1 MPIEWFGHRY
11 LGSPAVNIW
20 LGPLFPLLKIFIQ
33 SRSLS
38 LMEQRGSPVKS
49 MAFSSLKRSYC
60 LFASPPSF
68 TGNSL
73 LLPVWWICT
82 SPVDG
87 SWAALRHSKLW
98 YVCPSRGKML
108 LWRCLGPSPRLGFGF
123 WRHETSHPDRCMH
136 VRFASCPC
144 ASWLCTVI

>member
-1 MPIEWFGHRY
+1 MVW
-11 LGSPAVNIW
+11 SPVSWISCSEHLARAPFPSSDDFYSIS
-20 LGPLFPLLKIFIQ
+20 FPLANGAAWLAGEIYGIQ
-33 SRSLS
+33 LPKTILLSFCLPPLRSLGTACYF
-38 LMEQRGSPVKS
+38 RYGGSARP
-49 MAFSSLKRSYC
+49 
-60 LFASPPSF
+60 
-68 TGNSL
+68 
-73 LLPVWWICT
+73 
-82 SPVDG
+82 PVDG